1 MEESWSGETDMWDNR
16 FGLCAMSLG
25 GGSLPH
31 TTYTALGY
39 SDGMILTTN
48 DLNESDVSEVEPI
61 GFSSFCFFVF
71 FLAESDRKQNKV
83 LI

>member
-1 MEESWSGETDMWDNR
+1 MCHR
-16 FGLCAMSLG
+16 G
-25 GGSLPH
+25 GRLTSTCTPH
-31 TTYTALGY
+31 GVHVEY

-83 LI
+83 WF